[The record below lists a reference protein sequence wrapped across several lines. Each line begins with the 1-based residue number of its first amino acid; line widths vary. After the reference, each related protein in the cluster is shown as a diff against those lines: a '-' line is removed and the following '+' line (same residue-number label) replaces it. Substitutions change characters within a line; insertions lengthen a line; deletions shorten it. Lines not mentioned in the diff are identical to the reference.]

1 MEVTPIA
8 AEGRQIIERYGG
20 GGFRV
25 SGEVFEGSVLVHPE
39 RTLSWPVAALAELT
53 LESLE
58 PLLAEGG
65 RSVDVLLLGCGTSMA
80 LVPEALRQGAR
91 ERGVVIEAMDS
102 GAACRTYNVLLSED
116 RPVAAAIIAID

>member
-58 PLLAEGG
+58 PLLVEGG

-91 ERGVVIEAMDS
+91 ERGVVIVAGSLRTVAEARE
-102 GAACRTYNVLLSED
+102 ARL
-116 RPVAAAIIAID
+116 AIIGDRALGLR